1 MATLIVRVLRAT
13 HFAALLLVC
22 SLGRAEEV
30 LRVGA
35 DMGTESDVLAELIIQ
50 TVAQDGDA
58 KPSRGPNTGDLI
70 ENTVALIK
78 GSIDVYPVAMDV
90 LAREIL
96 LITPPLDLDRAN
108 KELGL
113 RGLAVA
119 IPLGFQRRY
128 GLAVPESV
136 ARNAKL
142 KTIGDLTQNPQLR
155 LGFSAMF
162 MNDRGGFTALRR
174 QGTFLAPMAVKE
186 MNIDARD
193 KALTARQIDV
203 IDVLQTDAIITKQ
216 RLRVL
221 DDDQNYF
228 SGHDVVLLHRLDL
241 PKRFPKS
248 WQRLNSLE
256 NSLTERTLRDFNW
269 RVEYGGK
276 KVSDVITE
284 WLGARRVSGGT
295 EPAAAIEA
303 GKSAALELAAQPE
316 SVEPISER
324 EQTIASDLFATTM
337 RHLRLVFAG
346 LAFSVIIGIPLG
358 IWAAGREGIG
368 RFILGGMKLIGLTPF
383 LALLVFCAVLAQ
395 RLGPFPAILAMFVF
409 GLWPIVSHTYV
420 GLRMIPEDLIDA
432 ATLQSLSGRARLN
445 LVDLPLAT
453 AVIGKGIQRCAVVNV
468 GTAMIAALVGS
479 GGYGEPILAG
489 LIEKDVLRMLS
500 GAIPA
505 VLLALVLHWLFGWI
519 ARVIT
524 PVGAEFINPNLTR

>member
-1 MATLIVRVLRAT
+1 MATLVARALCAT
-13 HFAALLLVC
+13 HIAALVLTC
-22 SLGRAEEV
+22 SLGRAEEI
-30 LRVGA
+30 LRVGTDA
-35 DMGTESDVLAELIIQ
+35 NTESKILAELIVQ
-50 TVAQDGDA
+50 TVAQGGDS
-58 KPSRGPNTGDLI
+58 KPVRGSNSGDLI

-96 LITPPLDLDRAN
+96 LLTPPLELDRAN
-108 KELGL
+108 KELAL

-119 IPLGFQRRY
+119 IPLGFQRKY

-136 ARNAKL
+136 ARNSKL
-142 KTIGDLTQNPQLR
+142 KTIGDLTEHPQLR
-155 LGFSAMF
+155 FGFSSMF
-162 MNDRGGFTALRR
+162 MNDRGGFTALRK

-186 MNIDARD
+186 VNVDARD
-193 KALTARQIDV
+193 KALTARQVDV

-216 RLRVL
+216 SLRVL
-221 DDDQNYF
+221 EDDQNYF
-228 SGHDVVLLHRLDL
+228 GGHDVVLLHRVDL
-241 PKRFPKS
+241 PKRLPKS
-248 WQRLNSLE
+248 WQRLKSLE

-269 RVEYGGK
+269 RVEFGAM
-276 KVSDVITE
+276 KVSDIIAE
-284 WLGARRVSGGT
+284 WLGSRRGSVGA
-295 EPAAAIEA
+295 EPAVTSEVSNPAAIE
-303 GKSAALELAAQPE
+303 SAIQD
-316 SVEPISER
+316 SSEPIAEPD
-324 EQTIASDLFATTM
+324 QPVWHDFFATTM

-358 IWAAGREGIG
+358 IWAAGRAGIG
-368 RFILGGMKLIGLTPF
+368 RYILGGMKLIGLTPF

-395 RLGPFPAILAMFVF
+395 RLGPFPAILAMFVY

-420 GLRMIPEDLIDA
+420 GLRTIPEDLIDA

-479 GGYGEPILAG
+479 GGFGEPILAG
-489 LIEKDVLRMLS
+489 LLEQDVLRMLS

-505 VLLALVLHWLFGWI
+505 VLLALALYWLFGWI

-524 PVGAEFINPNLTR
+524 PVGVDYIDPRVN